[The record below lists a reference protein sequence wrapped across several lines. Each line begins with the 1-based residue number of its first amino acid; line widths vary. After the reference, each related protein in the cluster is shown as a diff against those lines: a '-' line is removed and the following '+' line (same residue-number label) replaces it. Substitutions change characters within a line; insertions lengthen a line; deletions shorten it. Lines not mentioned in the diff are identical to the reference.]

1 MSLPEIYLK
10 KNEDKRLRKGHLWV
24 FSNEVDTKRSPLEQF
39 SAGDLAQ
46 VKSDDG
52 KVLGTAYVNPQAL
65 ICARLLSRKANL
77 KCGSNFFKERLTTA
91 LILREKLFTQPYYRL
106 VFGESDGLPG
116 LVIDRFGSVFSVQI
130 TTAGLEQRKESLLT
144 ALVELF
150 NPTAIILKNDNSQRQ
165 LEGLSLESEIAYGEH
180 PDSLNILPYR
190 RFSGSE
196 IAYGQ
201 LPDSVTIEENGAQF
215 KIDILNGQKTGWFY
229 DHRSS
234 RALLASIAKDQRVLD
249 LFSYTGAWGIPAA
262 MAGATEVT
270 CVDASEGALT
280 LAKENA
286 ELNQVVDKM
295 HFVRSD
301 VFEFLKQARLD
312 NQLYDIIVLDPPALV
327 KRKKDFKQGYEA
339 YRRLNHLAL
348 QVLSKNGIL
357 VSASCSFHLSREN
370 LHEILR
376 SSGKHIDRHLVF
388 FASGGQGPDH
398 PIDPA
403 APETEYLKTF
413 FCSVSPSL

>member
-1 MSLPEIYLK
+1 MPQPEIYLK

-39 SAGDLAQ
+39 AAGDLVQ

-52 KVLGTAYVNPQAL
+52 KILGTAYVNPQTL
-65 ICARLLSRKANL
+65 ICARLLSRKPSL
-77 KCGSNFFKERLTTA
+77 KCGVNFFKERLTDA
-91 LILREKLFTQPYYRL
+91 LALREKLFDKPYYRL

-116 LVIDRFGSVFSVQI
+116 LVIDRFGPVLSVQI
-130 TTAGLEQRKESLLT
+130 TTAGIERRKEALLS
-144 ALVELF
+144 ALVEVL
-150 NPTAIILKNDNSQRQ
+150 NPAAIILKNDNSQRQ
-165 LEGLSLESEIAYGEH
+165 LEGLNLE
-180 PDSLNILPYR
+180 
-190 RFSGSE
+190 SE

-201 LPDSVTIEENGAQF
+201 LPGSLIIEENGAQF
-215 KIDILNGQKTGWFY
+215 KIDILGGQKTGWFY

-234 RALLASIAKDQRVLD
+234 RALLARISKNQSVLD

-262 MAGATEVT
+262 MAGASEVT
-270 CVDASEGALT
+270 CVDASEGALA

-286 ELNQVVDKM
+286 LLNQVDDKM
-295 HFVRSD
+295 RFERSD
-301 VFEFLKQARLD
+301 VFEFLKQARLE
-312 NQLYDIIVLDPPALV
+312 NRLYDIIVLDPPALI

-348 QVLSKNGIL
+348 QVLSRNGIL

-376 SSGKHIDRHLVF
+376 SSGRHIDRHLMF
-388 FASGGQGPDH
+388 FASMGQGPDH

-403 APETEYLKTF
+403 SPETDYLKTF
-413 FCSVSPSL
+413 FCSVSSSL

>member
-1 MSLPEIYLK
+1 MAHPEIYLK

-39 SAGDLAQ
+39 NAGDLVQ

-52 KVLGTAYVNPQAL
+52 KALGTAYINPQAL
-65 ICARLLSRKANL
+65 ICARFLSRKPNL
-77 KCGSNFFKERLTTA
+77 KCGANFFKERLTTA
-91 LILREKLFTQPYYRL
+91 LALREKLFDKPYYRL

-116 LVIDRFGSVFSVQI
+116 LVIDRFGPVLSVQI
-130 TTAGLEQRKESLLT
+130 TTAGIEQRKETLFAALIELL
-144 ALVELF
+144 E
-150 NPTAIILKNDNSQRQ
+150 PEAIILKNDNGQRQ
-165 LEGLSLESEIAYGEH
+165 LEGLSLESELAYGK
-180 PDSLNILPYR
+180 
-190 RFSGSE
+190 
-196 IAYGQ
+196 
-201 LPDSVTIEENGAQF
+201 LPDPLIIEENGAKF
-215 KIDILNGQKTGWFY
+215 KIDILEGQKTGWFY
-229 DHRSS
+229 DHRNS
-234 RALLASIAKDQRVLD
+234 RAQLAGIAKNQRVLD

-262 MAGATEVT
+262 IGGASEVT
-270 CVDASEGALT
+270 CVDASEDALT
-280 LAKENA
+280 LALENA
-286 ELNQVVDKM
+286 KLNQVQDKM
-295 HFVRSD
+295 HFVRND

-312 NQLYDIIVLDPPALV
+312 NRLYDIIVLDPPALI

-357 VSASCSFHLSREN
+357 VSASCSHHLSREN

-376 SSGKHIDRHLVF
+376 SSGRHIDRHLVF
-388 FASGGQGPDH
+388 FAGGGQGPDH

-413 FCSVSPSL
+413 FCSVASSL

>member
-24 FSNEVDTKRSPLEQF
+24 FSNEVDTQRSPLEQF
-39 SAGDLAQ
+39 AAGDLAQ
-46 VKSDDG
+46 LKSDDG
-52 KVLGTAYVNPQAL
+52 KILGTVYVNPQAL
-65 ICARLLSRKANL
+65 ICARLLSRKPNL

-130 TTAGLEQRKESLLT
+130 TTAGIEQRKESLIA

-150 NPTAIILKNDNSQRQ
+150 EPTAIILKNDNSQRQ
-165 LEGLSLESEIAYGEH
+165 LEGLSLESEVAYGH
-180 PDSLNILPYR
+180 
-190 RFSGSE
+190 
-196 IAYGQ
+196 
-201 LPDSVTIEENGAQF
+201 LPDSVIIEENAAQF

-234 RALLASIAKDQRVLD
+234 RAMVANIAKDQRVLD

-270 CVDASEGALT
+270 CVDASESALT

-286 ELNQVVDKM
+286 TLNQVDGKM

-312 NQLYDIIVLDPPALV
+312 NQLYDIIILDPPALV

-357 VSASCSFHLSREN
+357 VSASC
-370 LHEILR
+370 
-376 SSGKHIDRHLVF
+376 VF
-388 FASGGQGPDH
+388 IQ
-398 PIDPA
+398 
-403 APETEYLKTF
+403 
-413 FCSVSPSL
+413 SVHDARARYIF

>member
-10 KNEDKRLRKGHLWV
+10 KNDDKRLRKGHLWV
-24 FSNEVDTKRSPLEQF
+24 FSNEVDTKKTPLEAF
-39 SAGDLAQ
+39 TAGDLVQ
-46 VKSDDG
+46 VKSEDG
-52 KVLGTAYVNPQAL
+52 KVMGTAYINPQTL
-65 ICARLLSRKANL
+65 ICARLLSRKPNL
-77 KCGSNFFKERLTTA
+77 KCGVNFFKERLSTA
-91 LILREKLFTQPYYRL
+91 LILRERLFDKPFYRL

-116 LVIDRFGSVFSVQI
+116 LVIDRFDTVLSVQI
-130 TTAGLEQRKESLLT
+130 TTAGIEQRKDSLIA
-144 ALVELF
+144 ALVELL
-150 NPTAIILKNDNSQRQ
+150 NPVAIVLKNDNSQRQ
-165 LEGLSLESEIAYGEH
+165 LEGLSLESEVAYGAI
-180 PDSLNILPYR
+180 PDTLI
-190 RFSGSE
+190 
-196 IAYGQ
+196 
-201 LPDSVTIEENGAQF
+201 IEENGAKF
-215 KIDILNGQKTGWFY
+215 KIDIVDGQKTGWFY

-234 RALLASIAKDQRVLD
+234 RALLASISNKQRVLD

-262 MAGATEVT
+262 IAGAAEVT

-280 LAKENA
+280 LAHENA
-286 ELNQVVDKM
+286 ELNQVADKM
-295 HFVRSD
+295 NFVRSD

-312 NQLYDIIVLDPPALV
+312 NQLYDIIVLDPPALI

-357 VSASCSFHLSREN
+357 ISASCSFHLSREN

-376 SSGKHIDRHLVF
+376 GSGRHIDRHLVF

-403 APETEYLKTF
+403 SPETEYLKTF
-413 FCSVSPSL
+413 FCSVSSSL

>member
-1 MSLPEIYLK
+1 MAHPEIYLK

-39 SAGDLAQ
+39 NAGDLVQ

-52 KVLGTAYVNPQAL
+52 KVMGTAYVNPQAL

-77 KCGSNFFKERLTTA
+77 KCGANFFKERLTTA
-91 LILREKLFTQPYYRL
+91 LILREKLFDQPYYRL

-116 LVIDRFGSVFSVQI
+116 LVIDRFGAVLSVQI
-130 TTAGLEQRKESLLT
+130 TTAGIEQRKEALFSALIELL
-144 ALVELF
+144 
-150 NPTAIILKNDNSQRQ
+150 NPEAIILKNDNSQRTQ
-165 LEGLSLESEIAYGEH
+165 EGLSLESELAYGK
-180 PDSLNILPYR
+180 LP
-190 RFSGSE
+190 E
-196 IAYGQ
+196 PLI
-201 LPDSVTIEENGAQF
+201 IEENGAKF
-215 KIDILNGQKTGWFY
+215 KIDILGGQKTGWFY

-234 RALLASIAKDQRVLD
+234 RAQLAGMAKNQRVLD

-262 MAGATEVT
+262 LAGAAEVT
-270 CVDASEGALT
+270 CVDASESALA
-280 LAKENA
+280 LAAENA
-286 ELNQVVDKM
+286 ELNRVQDKM

-357 VSASCSFHLSREN
+357 VSASCSHHLSREN

-376 SSGKHIDRHLVF
+376 SSGRHIDRHLVF
-388 FASGGQGPDH
+388 FAAGGQGPDH

-413 FCSVSPSL
+413 FCAVSSSF

>member
-24 FSNEVDTKRSPLEQF
+24 FSNEVDTKKSLLDQF
-39 SAGDLAQ
+39 NAGDLANI
-46 VKSDDG
+46 KSEDG
-52 KVLGTAYVNPQAL
+52 KILGTAYVNPQTL
-65 ICARLLSRKANL
+65 ICARLISRKANL
-77 KCGSNFFKERLTTA
+77 KLGSNFFKERLSTA
-91 LILREKLFTQPYYRL
+91 LVLREKLFDKPYYRL
-106 VFGESDGLPG
+106 IFGESDGLPG
-116 LVIDRFGSVFSVQI
+116 LVIDRFGDVLSLQI
-130 TTAGLEQRKESLLT
+130 TTAGIEQRKEILLGV
-144 ALVELF
+144 LVELL
-150 NPTAIILKNDNSQRQ
+150 NPTAIILKNDNGQRQ
-165 LEGLSLESEIAYGEH
+165 LEGLSQESEIAYGEL
-180 PDSLNILPYR
+180 PDSLI
-190 RFSGSE
+190 
-196 IAYGQ
+196 
-201 LPDSVTIEENGAQF
+201 IEENGAQF
-215 KIDILNGQKTGWFY
+215 KIDIIEGQKTGWFY

-234 RALLASIAKDQRVLD
+234 RAQLASLSKNQRVLD

-262 MAGATEVT
+262 LAGATEVT

-286 ELNQVVDKM
+286 VLNNVADRM
-295 HFVRSD
+295 HFERSD

-312 NQLYDIIVLDPPALV
+312 NQLYDIIVLDPPALI
-327 KRKKDFKQGYEA
+327 KRKKDFKLGYEA

-357 VSASCSFHLSREN
+357 ISASCSFHLSREN

-413 FCSVSPSL
+413 FCAVSSSL

>member
-1 MSLPEIYLK
+1 NI
-10 KNEDKRLRKGHLWV
+10 
-24 FSNEVDTKRSPLEQF
+24 
-39 SAGDLAQ
+39 
-46 VKSDDG
+46 KSEDG
-52 KVLGTAYVNPQAL
+52 KILGTAYVNPQTL
-65 ICARLLSRKANL
+65 ICARLISRKPHL
-77 KCGSNFFKERLTTA
+77 KLGSNFFKERLGTA
-91 LILREKLFTQPYYRL
+91 LTLREKLFDKPFYRL

-116 LVIDRFGSVFSVQI
+116 LVIDRFGDVLSLQI
-130 TTAGLEQRKESLLT
+130 TTAGIELRKEILLGV
-144 ALVELF
+144 LVELL
-150 NPTAIILKNDNSQRQ
+150 NPTAIILKNDNGQRL
-165 LEGLSLESEIAYGEH
+165 LEGLSQE
-180 PDSLNILPYR
+180 
-190 RFSGSE
+190 SE

-201 LPDSVTIEENGAQF
+201 LPDSLIIEENGAQF
-215 KIDILNGQKTGWFY
+215 KIDILEGQKTGWFY

-234 RALLASIAKDQRVLD
+234 RALLASLAKNQRVLD
-249 LFSYTGAWGIPAA
+249 LFCYTGAWGIPAA
-262 MAGATEVT
+262 IVGAAEVT

-286 ELNQVVDKM
+286 VLNGVADRM
-295 HFVRSD
+295 HFERSD
-301 VFEFLKQARLD
+301 VFDFLKQARLD
-312 NQLYDIIVLDPPALV
+312 NQLYDIIVLDPPALI
-327 KRKKDFKQGYEA
+327 KRKKDFKLGYEA

-357 VSASCSFHLSREN
+357 ISASCSFHLSREN

-413 FCSVSPSL
+413 FCAVSSSL